1 MHGLRVGVV
10 ICLQQT
16 LSKSAIIHTDHNFG
30 THTNQVKWAVSMAR
44 AWPLSKTVRQ
54 ILSHCEHL
62 FWGAGFCVS
71 DRVGVL

>member
-1 MHGLRVGVV
+1 MDYAWGVSSAY
-10 ICLQQT
+10 
-16 LSKSAIIHTDHNFG
+16 SKPFRKVPIIHTDHNVG
-30 THTNQVKWAVSMAR
+30 THTNKVKWAVSMAR

-62 FWGAGFCVS
+62 FGGAGFCVS